1 MRRETRSTRDE
12 KKRETQDVRRDQRET
27 QMKHEDYLLSLLD
40 ALGPSPEQWTRSK
53 ISDAVM
59 RLWPYDVTSSHQARL
74 VAIEHQNLATCVAI
88 EWSANAQRRF
98 DRDFD
103 TIFAGV

>member
-1 MRRETRSTRDE
+1 MDSETRDVRRGQ
-12 KKRETQDVRRDQRET
+12 RETQDVR
-27 QMKHEDYLLSLLD
+27 HEDYLLSLLD

-103 TIFAGV
+103 TVFAGV